1 MKMIFIFVLFFIGI
15 LIITALPASAA
26 GVKDGLLVFFTFDK
40 AIGDQVTDMSGNKHD
55 GTLKSGAKIVTDIK
69 KYGTGAIR
77 IEGATQQMEV
87 KTFKELEEYVN
98 HTYLFWIYFTAP
110 PTGGWDSIFAKPA
123 PGSDRSP
130 GAWATAQ
137 GTLAIHW
144 RYNPG
149 NAGFQAL
156 GPNGEGSA
164 FDKEKWYHVAGV
176 KKGTDLSAY
185 VDGKN
190 VGKATV
196 PAAITQGVYSLFIGQ
211 SPAYGGSAAKFIM
224 DDFFGY
230 NRVLADDEINTLMTK
245 GAQAFPVEPKDKL
258 TSTWGNI
265 KDGN

>member
-1 MKMIFIFVLFFIGI
+1 MRKTIIFVLFFVGI
-15 LIITALPASAA
+15 LMITTLTVSA
-26 GVKDGLLVFFTFDK
+26 VTIKDGLLVFYTFDK
-40 AIGDQVTDMSGNKHD
+40 ATGDQVTDMSGNKHD

-87 KTFKELEEYVN
+87 ATFKELEEYED
-98 HTYLFWIYFTAP
+98 HTFLFWIYFTTAP
-110 PTGGWDSIFAKPA
+110 SGGWDSIFAKPA

-149 NAGFQAL
+149 NVGFQAL
-156 GPNGEGSA
+156 GPNGDGSA
-164 FDKEKWYHVAGV
+164 FDKETWYHVAGV
-176 KKGTDLSAY
+176 KKGADLLAY

-196 PAAITQGVYSLFIGQ
+196 PAKIAQGVYSLYIGQ
-211 SPAYGGSAAKFIM
+211 SPAYGGVAAKFIM
-224 DDFFGY
+224 DDFMGY
-230 NRVLADDEINTLMTK
+230 NRALADAEINTLMTK
-245 GAQAFPVEPKDKL
+245 GAQAFPVEPQEKL
-258 TSTWGNI
+258 TSTWGSI
-265 KDGN
+265 KDRK